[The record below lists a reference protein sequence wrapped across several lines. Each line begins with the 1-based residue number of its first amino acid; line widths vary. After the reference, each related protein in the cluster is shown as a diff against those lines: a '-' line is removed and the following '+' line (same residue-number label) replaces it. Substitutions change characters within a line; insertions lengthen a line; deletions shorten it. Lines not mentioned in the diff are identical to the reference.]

1 MSALQM
7 RLTRRLVE
15 EQELP
20 KAYKW
25 LGPHLRSATVF
36 YWRRGVL
43 QLLNLFVGEI
53 RTTKVGQT
61 PMITGDS

>member
-1 MSALQM
+1 MSALQK
-7 RLTRRLVE
+7 RPTRRLVE

-25 LGPHLRSATVF
+25 LGPRLRSATAF

-43 QLLNLFVGEI
+43 QHLKMFVGEI
-53 RTTKVGQT
+53 RTAKVGQT